1 MLQTQQKTIRKL
13 NDSFI
18 WKTATKKSLAIQL
31 SAPLNNFGKALL
43 LVKDLPVLLSLRIRR
58 KLPFV

>member
-1 MLQTQQKTIRKL
+1 
-13 NDSFI
+13 
-18 WKTATKKSLAIQL
+18 L